1 MARILEKRKKSETK
15 ALSLHQTNTDR
26 KELEICHQ
34 PYMSH
39 SPHMSRPHRNTRWL
53 LLCCALYFIDVYLQM
68 LYSAVFS
75 CVVCETRQLLV
86 LPTTAIKM
94 SPMLSMQQI
103 CQLWPVQQCHYYSNK
118 CYVKSPT
125 TISHVLHLLFT
136 AAKTLKKD
144 VLP

>member
-1 MARILEKRKKSETK
+1 
-15 ALSLHQTNTDR
+15 
-26 KELEICHQ
+26 
-34 PYMSH
+34 
-39 SPHMSRPHRNTRWL
+39 
-53 LLCCALYFIDVYLQM
+53 M

-125 TISHVLHLLFT
+125 TISHLLHLLFT
-136 AAKTLKKD
+136 AAKTCFMNSKKGCFTLNSR
-144 VLP
+144 VLAGWEQHTRNSLFRKPDCCIVAPKKQAHVNLWALWDFKCTINVHFLLLLILLP